1 MDNPRKEGD
10 SRLKASADAFQPS
23 SGHIPLPEPLS
34 SIISRL
40 EPQTV
45 TNFYGGPGTG
55 KTNLCLLAAIECI
68 RNGGCVTYIDTEGG
82 FSQERLRQLT
92 KNPEQALQKITLL
105 EPKTFEEQG
114 KLIRSL
120 EKHKSDLIILDSAVA
135 LYRLEYADPKAETLE
150 AHRELS
156 KQISILSTL
165 SREKNIPV
173 IITAHTF
180 QNWDTGTNEIVGGDM
195 IKYWS
200 KVIVYLER
208 TNKTSERK
216 ATIVKHRWVPEGGT
230 VKFVIVEDGIK
241 PSGFRIF

>member
-1 MDNPRKEGD
+1 M
-10 SRLKASADAFQPS
+10 S
-23 SGHIPLPEPLS
+23 HIPLPEPLS

-40 EPQTV
+40 ESKSI

-68 RNGGCVTYIDTEGG
+68 KSGGCVTYIDTEGG

-92 KNPEQALQKITLL
+92 KNPDQALQKITLL
-105 EPKTFEEQG
+105 DPKTFEEQG

-156 KQISILSTL
+156 KQISILSNL

-180 QNWDTGTNEIVGGDM
+180 QNWDTGSNEIVGGDM

-200 KVIVYLER
+200 KAIIYLER

-216 ATIVKHRWVPEGGT
+216 ATVIKHRWVPEGGT

>member
-1 MDNPRKEGD
+1 MDSHIRKEGD
-10 SRLKASADAFQPS
+10 SGQNAAKSPS
-23 SGHIPLPEPLS
+23 FHIPLPEPLN
-34 SIISRL
+34 SIVSRL
-40 EPQTV
+40 EPKTI

-55 KTNLCLLAAIECI
+55 KTNMCLLAALECI
-68 RNGGCVTYIDTEGG
+68 NAGGSVTYIDTEGG
-82 FSQERLRQLT
+82 FSVERLRQLS

-105 EPKTFEEQG
+105 EPKNFEEQG
-114 KLIRSL
+114 KLIRAL
-120 EKHKSDLIILDSAVA
+120 EKERHKTDLIILDSAVA

-156 KQISILSTL
+156 KQISILSNL
-165 SREKNIPV
+165 SREKGIPV

-180 QNWDTGTNEIVGGDM
+180 QNWDTGQNEIVGGDM

-200 KVIVYLER
+200 KAIVYLER
-208 TNKTSERK
+208 TSKTSERK
-216 ATIVKHRWVPEGGT
+216 ATVMKHRWVPEGGT

>member
-10 SRLKASADAFQPS
+10 SETKITKSPS
-23 SGHIPLPEPLS
+23 THIPLPEPLN

-40 EPQTV
+40 EPKTV

-68 RNGGCVTYIDTEGG
+68 KGGGCVTYIDTEGG
-82 FSQERLRQLT
+82 FSAERLRQLT
-92 KNPEQALQKITLL
+92 KNPEQALQKIALL

-114 KLIRSL
+114 RIVRSL
-120 EKHKSDLIILDSAVA
+120 EKHKADLIILDSAVA

-156 KQISILSTL
+156 KQISILSNI
-165 SREKNIPV
+165 SRDKNIPV

-200 KVIVYLER
+200 KAIVYLER

-216 ATIVKHRWVPEGGT
+216 ATIIKHRWVPEGGT

>member
-1 MDNPRKEGD
+1 MD
-10 SRLKASADAFQPS
+10 S
-23 SGHIPLPEPLS
+23 HINLPEPLS
-34 SIISRL
+34 SIVSRL
-40 EPQTV
+40 EPKTI

-55 KTNLCLLAAIECI
+55 KTNMCLLAALECI
-68 RNGGCVTYIDTEGG
+68 KAGGSVTYIDTEGG
-82 FSQERLRQLT
+82 FSPERLKQLT
-92 KNPEQALQKITLL
+92 KNPEQALQRITLI
-105 EPKTFEEQG
+105 EPKTFGEQG
-114 KLIRSL
+114 RIIRTL
-120 EKHKSDLIILDSAVA
+120 EKEKHKTDLIILDSAVA

-156 KQISILSTL
+156 KQISIPSSL
-165 SREKNIPV
+165 SRERNIPV

-200 KVIVYLER
+200 KAIVYLER

-216 ATIVKHRWVPEGGT
+216 ATVVKHRWVPEGGT

>member
-1 MDNPRKEGD
+1 MDNTRKEGD
-10 SRLKASADAFQPS
+10 SETKVTKSPS
-23 SGHIPLPEPLS
+23 SHIPLPEPLN

-40 EPQTV
+40 EEKSI

-55 KTNLCLLAAIECI
+55 KTNLCLLAALECVK
-68 RNGGCVTYIDTEGG
+68 NGGCVTYIDTEGG
-82 FSQERLRQLT
+82 FSAERLKQLT

-120 EKHKSDLIILDSAVA
+120 DSQKSDLIILDSAVA

-156 KQISILSTL
+156 KQISILSSL
-165 SREKNIPV
+165 SREKNIPI

-200 KVIVYLER
+200 KAIVYLER
-208 TNKTSERK
+208 TSKTSERK
-216 ATIVKHRWVPEGGT
+216 ATVIKHRWVPEGGT

>member
-1 MDNPRKEGD
+1 MEK
-10 SRLKASADAFQPS
+10 S
-23 SGHIPLPEPLS
+23 SHIDLPEPLNA
-34 SIISRL
+34 IISRL
-40 EPQTV
+40 EPKSV

-68 RNGGCVTYIDTEGG
+68 KNGGCVTYIDTEGG
-82 FSQERLRQLT
+82 FSPERLQQLT
-92 KNPEQALQKITLL
+92 KNPEQILQKICLL
-105 EPKTFEEQG
+105 EPKTFQEQG
-114 KLIRSL
+114 KVIRSL
-120 EKHKSDLIILDSAVA
+120 DRQKSDLIILDSAVA

-156 KQISILSTL
+156 KQISILSAL
-165 SREKNIPV
+165 SRDKNIPV

-180 QNWDTGTNEIVGGDM
+180 QNWDTGTNEVVGGDM

-200 KVIVYLER
+200 KAIVYLER

-216 ATIVKHRWVPEGGT
+216 ATIIKHRWVPEGGT

>member
-1 MDNPRKEGD
+1 MD
-10 SRLKASADAFQPS
+10 S
-23 SGHIPLPEPLS
+23 HIPLPEPLNA
-34 SIISRL
+34 IVSRL
-40 EPQTV
+40 EPKTI

-55 KTNLCLLAAIECI
+55 KTNMCLLAAIECI
-68 RNGGCVTYIDTEGG
+68 KAGGSVTYIDTEGG
-82 FSQERLRQLT
+82 FSAERLRQLT
-92 KNPEQALQKITLL
+92 KNPEQALQKITLI
-105 EPKTFEEQG
+105 EPKSFEEQG
-114 KLIRSL
+114 RAIRTL
-120 EKHKSDLIILDSAVA
+120 EKEKHKTDLIILDSAVA

-180 QNWDTGTNEIVGGDM
+180 QNWDTGANEIVGGDM

-200 KVIVYLER
+200 KAIVYLER
-208 TNKTSERK
+208 TSKTSERK
-216 ATIVKHRWVPEGGT
+216 ATVVKHRWVPEGGT

>member
-1 MDNPRKEGD
+1 
-10 SRLKASADAFQPS
+10 
-23 SGHIPLPEPLS
+23 
-34 SIISRL
+34 
-40 EPQTV
+40 
-45 TNFYGGPGTG
+45 
-55 KTNLCLLAAIECI
+55 LCLLAAIECI
-68 RNGGCVTYIDTEGG
+68 KGGGYVTYIDTEGG
-82 FSQERLRQLT
+82 FSAERLKQLT

-114 KLIRSL
+114 KLIRTL
-120 EKHKSDLIILDSAVA
+120 EKEKHKTDLIILDSAVA

-156 KQISILSTL
+156 KQISILSNI
-165 SREKNIPV
+165 SREKDIPV

-200 KVIVYLER
+200 KAIVYLER

-216 ATIVKHRWVPEGGT
+216 ATVVKHRWVPEGGT

>member
-1 MDNPRKEGD
+1 ME
-10 SRLKASADAFQPS
+10 KASI
-23 SGHIPLPEPLS
+23 GLPEPLKS
-34 SIISRL
+34 LLSRL
-40 EPQTV
+40 EPSSV

-68 RNGGCVTYIDTEGG
+68 KNNGCVTYIDTEGG
-82 FSQERLRQLT
+82 FSAERLRQLT
-92 KNPEQALQKITLL
+92 KNPEQALEKITLL
-105 EPKTFEEQG
+105 EPKSFREQG
-114 KLIRSL
+114 KVIRSL
-120 EKHKSDLIILDSAVA
+120 ESHKADLIILDSAVA

-156 KQISILSTL
+156 KQISILSGL
-165 SREKNIPV
+165 ARDKNIPV

-180 QNWDTGTNEIVGGDM
+180 HNWDTDTHEIVGGDM

-200 KVIVYLER
+200 KAIVYLER
-208 TNKTSERK
+208 TGKTSERK
-216 ATIVKHRWVPEGGT
+216 ATVIKHRWVPEGGT

>member
-1 MDNPRKEGD
+1 MET
-10 SRLKASADAFQPS
+10 
-23 SGHIPLPEPLS
+23 HIPLPEPLN
-34 SIISRL
+34 SIIARL
-40 EPQTV
+40 EPKTV

-55 KTNLCLLAAIECI
+55 KTNLCLMAAIECI
-68 RNGGCVTYIDTEGG
+68 KSGGCVTYIDTEGG
-82 FSQERLRQLT
+82 FSKERLCQLT
-92 KNPEQALQKITLL
+92 KEPDQCLQKITLL

-114 KLIRSL
+114 KVIRAL
-120 EKHKSDLIILDSAVA
+120 EKEKHKADLIILDSAVA

-165 SREKNIPV
+165 SRDKNIPV

-180 QNWDTGTNEIVGGDM
+180 QNWDTGQNEVVGGDM

-200 KVIVYLER
+200 KAIVYLER

>member
-1 MDNPRKEGD
+1 MD
-10 SRLKASADAFQPS
+10 S
-23 SGHIPLPEPLS
+23 HIPLPEPLN
-34 SIISRL
+34 SIIARL
-40 EPQTV
+40 EPKTV

-55 KTNLCLLAAIECI
+55 KTNLCLMAAIECI
-68 RNGGCVTYIDTEGG
+68 KSGGCVTYIDTEGG
-82 FSQERLRQLT
+82 FSKERLCQLT
-92 KNPEQALQKITLL
+92 KEPDHCLQKITLL

-114 KLIRSL
+114 KVIRAL
-120 EKHKSDLIILDSAVA
+120 EKEKHKADLIILDSAVA

-165 SREKNIPV
+165 SRDKNIPV

-180 QNWDTGTNEIVGGDM
+180 QNWDTGQNEVVGGDM

-200 KVIVYLER
+200 KAIVYLER

>member
-1 MDNPRKEGD
+1 MDNPRKEGQI
-10 SRLKASADAFQPS
+10 S
-23 SGHIPLPEPLS
+23 LPEPLS
-34 SIISRL
+34 SVLSRL
-40 EPQTV
+40 EPKSV

-55 KTNLCLLAAIECI
+55 KTNLCLMAAIECI
-68 RNGGCVTYIDTEGG
+68 RNGGSVTYIDTEGG
-82 FSQERLRQLT
+82 FSRERLCQLT
-92 KNPEQALQKITLL
+92 KDHDNCLQRITLL
-105 EPKTFEEQG
+105 EPKTFQEQG
-114 KLIRSL
+114 KVIRSL

-156 KQISILSTL
+156 KQISILSGI
-165 SREKNIPV
+165 SRERNIPV

-200 KVIVYLER
+200 KAIVYLER

-216 ATIVKHRWVPEGGT
+216 ATIVKHRWLPEGGT

-241 PSGFRIF
+241 PAGFRIF

>member
-1 MDNPRKEGD
+1 MD
-10 SRLKASADAFQPS
+10 S
-23 SGHIPLPEPLS
+23 HIPLPEPLN
-34 SIISRL
+34 SIISKL
-40 EPQTV
+40 EPKTI

-68 RNGGCVTYIDTEGG
+68 KGGGYVTYIDTEGG
-82 FSQERLRQLT
+82 FSAERLKQLT

-114 KLIRSL
+114 KLIRTL
-120 EKHKSDLIILDSAVA
+120 EKEKHKTDLIILDSAVA

-156 KQISILSTL
+156 KQISILSNI
-165 SREKNIPV
+165 SREKDIPV

-200 KVIVYLER
+200 KAIVYLER

-216 ATIVKHRWVPEGGT
+216 ATVVKHRWVPEGGT